1 MKSISF
7 FVEETSFTIQK
18 KTIIRKWLTEIISK
32 KKKVLGEINIIF
44 CSDDYLLKLNEQY
57 LNHDTLTD
65 ILTFDFVEGKT
76 ISGDIFISIDRM
88 KENAKLFHV
97 KQSTEMYRLM
107 AHGVLHLLGYEDKT
121 KKQKEMMT
129 AQEDTALRK
138 IL

>member
-18 KTIIRKWLTEIISK
+18 KTIIRKWLTEIISE